1 MSTSAET
8 AVEKFLTCLAD
19 GGLRVVDLTTKLSA
33 DTPTLRLPAPYA
45 NLIDFS
51 LEGVSEFD
59 DAGPLWRHNNIHT
72 GEHIGTHLD
81 APRHWISNRDG
92 ADVSEVPVA
101 RLIGPAH
108 VLDVSARVAEDPDF
122 LLEIDDIRAWETEH
136 GPLRDGGW
144 LLVRSGWERYG
155 HDREA
160 FLNTT
165 DGVSHTPGISAA
177 AALAR
182 RGGADRGLRRGNRRD
197 RRGQRVR
204 ARPADAR
211 APPPPR
217 RRQVRHHLVAE
228 PRFAAAVGR
237 ARRGVPAA
245 DRRRDRQPGAGARG
259 GARRGWRLVNVAK
272 AVGAALVR
280 FGVRQAF
287 GVVGSG
293 NFHVTNG
300 LVRGGAGF
308 VAARHEGG
316 ATTMADAYARCSGE
330 VAVVSVHQGCGLA
343 NATTGLGEAAKSRTP
358 LIAVTGEATDPLSN
372 FHLDQDGL
380 ARAVGA
386 VSVAV
391 RSAESALADVR
402 RAFTVARR
410 DRRTVLCDFRS
421 TCRRSRSTN
430 ASSTG

>member
-177 AALAR
+177 AARWLAEEAPIA
-182 RGGADRGLRRGNRRD
+182 GYGVETVGIDAGNGFALDPPMPAHHHLLGADKYGITSLRNLGSL
-197 RRGQRVR
+197 
-204 ARPADAR
+204 
-211 APPPPR
+211 PPS
-217 RRQVRHHLVAE
+217 
-228 PRFAAAVGR
+228 G
-237 ARRGVPAA
+237 
-245 DRRRDRQPGAGARG
+245 
-259 GARRGWRLVNVAK
+259 
-272 AVGAALVR
+272 ALV
-280 FGVRQAF
+280 
-287 GVVGSG
+287 VVCPLPIVGGTGSP
-293 NFHVTNG
+293 
-300 LVRGGAGF
+300 
-308 VAARHEGG
+308 AR
-316 ATTMADAYARCSGE
+316 
-330 VAVVSVHQGCGLA
+330 VLAVVPGG
-343 NATTGLGEAAKSRTP
+343 
-358 LIAVTGEATDPLSN
+358 
-372 FHLDQDGL
+372 DGD
-380 ARAVGA
+380 
-386 VSVAV
+386 S
-391 RSAESALADVR
+391 
-402 RAFTVARR
+402 
-410 DRRTVLCDFRS
+410 
-421 TCRRSRSTN
+421 
-430 ASSTG
+430 